1 MPASPHKGSHQ
12 MNLELLTKEIARCAL
27 NHGYLH
33 LGHCT
38 LAEFIGQE
46 LDVNDEQLLQVEK
59 YLDALLGE
67 KK

>member
-1 MPASPHKGSHQ
+1 